1 MSISL
6 NDALAAVYERV
17 TSAATEVVAT
27 DGAAGRILGADVV
40 SGVDLPPFA
49 NSAMDG
55 FAVRSRETVPSGREA
70 TQLRITIESRAGAPS
85 ALPLEPGCAARI
97 STGALLPDG
106 ADAVVPIEDVTV
118 VGDIVHVTDTVQR
131 GSNIR
136 GEGEDIRRGT
146 TVIRRG
152 IRLQSGEL
160 AMLAAIGLTE
170 VTVHVVPD
178 VAVITTGDEVVP
190 AGRPLAPGQ
199 IYESNSV
206 MLAAQAAEAGARTSM
221 VVGGVGDDLAQ
232 TIAAIDTAI
241 AGSDIVVISG
251 GVSKGDH
258 DHVKQALETLGVQR
272 VFWQVALRPG
282 HPTMFGTVQRSGRTC
297 LVFGL
302 PGNPVSAYV
311 TFQLFVASAIAR
323 MCGVARPVLELP
335 ALYSG
340 PTQHKPLGMS
350 LALRCRVDA
359 GPFGVL
365 AVLTTVNQRSHIIG
379 SLVGADGIA
388 VIAPGRDRVED
399 GDPVLVRLMR

>member
-136 GEGEDIRRGT
+136 GEGEDIR
-146 TVIRRG
+146 
-152 IRLQSGEL
+152 Q
-160 AMLAAIGLTE
+160 IGRA
-170 VTVHVVPD
+170 HV
-178 VAVITTGDEVVP
+178 
-190 AGRPLAPGQ
+190 
-199 IYESNSV
+199 
-206 MLAAQAAEAGARTSM
+206 
-221 VVGGVGDDLAQ
+221 
-232 TIAAIDTAI
+232 
-241 AGSDIVVISG
+241 
-251 GVSKGDH
+251 
-258 DHVKQALETLGVQR
+258 
-272 VFWQVALRPG
+272 
-282 HPTMFGTVQRSGRTC
+282 
-297 LVFGL
+297 
-302 PGNPVSAYV
+302 
-311 TFQLFVASAIAR
+311 
-323 MCGVARPVLELP
+323 
-335 ALYSG
+335 
-340 PTQHKPLGMS
+340 
-350 LALRCRVDA
+350 
-359 GPFGVL
+359 
-365 AVLTTVNQRSHIIG
+365 
-379 SLVGADGIA
+379 
-388 VIAPGRDRVED
+388 
-399 GDPVLVRLMR
+399 